1 MRGWD
6 ESAIKHGFADLSDVR
21 VHYVEAGDGPLVVLV
36 HGFPEFWYSWRHQI
50 LPLVDAGYRV
60 VAPDTR
66 GTNLSSRPTDVEAY
80 REETLGR
87 DIAELIEA
95 LDAESASVAGHD
107 WGGWAAYWTAMLF
120 PERVERWRS

>member
-1 MRGWD
+1 
-6 ESAIKHGFADLSDVR
+6 
-21 VHYVEAGDGPLVVLV
+21 
-36 HGFPEFWYSWRHQI
+36 
-50 LPLVDAGYRV
+50 DAGYRV

-107 WGGWAAYWTAMLF
+107 WGGWAAYWAAMLF
-120 PERVERWRS
+120 PERVERLAILNVPHPVVFAHKQHRMFYRLIRASLIAPMGNESPLAPLTMRLTLRHE